1 MSAHEQ
7 VRKNA
12 MDHFV
17 DGARKGIN
25 IALTSTLPNVMM
37 AFVIIQIL
45 KVSGLLGLIGVIFS
59 PIMGLWGL
67 PGESATVLAAAFM
80 SMGGAIGVAASLMSS
95 NMLDGSQV
103 TILIPAIYL
112 MGSLIQYI
120 GRVLGTAETNK
131 KYWGVMLG
139 ICILNALLAMTV
151 MRFLVAIF

>member
-1 MSAHEQ
+1 MSANTQ
-7 VRKNA
+7 SSKNV

-17 DGARKGIN
+17 DGARRGLN

-37 AFVIIQIL
+37 AFVIIQVL
-45 KVSGLLGLIGVIFS
+45 KISGLLAVIGKVFG

-67 PGESATVLAAAFM
+67 PGEAATVLAAAFM
-80 SMGGAIGVAASLMSS
+80 SMGGAVGVVAGLLSS
-95 NMLDGSQV
+95 NLLDNTGV

-139 ICILNALLAMTV
+139 ICLLNALLAMTA
-151 MRFLVAIF
+151 MRFIVAIF